1 MSENKRCKFCSRE
14 IPLVSDFC
22 PYCGNRISKEQKVK
36 KDIDTSSEKLNTGLQ
51 KSFQAIKKQV
61 AIFLEKAE
69 KKVEKSESISFVNKA
84 KILNVLHQVQQKDP
98 KETNKEEAKE
108 LSSWARK
115 VEEAI
120 SGEKCIICLQEFDFK
135 DKEKLGVILCP
146 HCNYAG
152 HPKHFEDWLKEKE
165 TCPLCRSELKRSN
178 LVRGTIT
185 YKKEELVFT
194 SAQI

>member
-1 MSENKRCKFCSRE
+1 MSENKRCKFCSRQ
-14 IPLVSDFC
+14 IPLASVFC
-22 PYCGNRISKEQKVK
+22 PYCGNSIVKKQKVK
-36 KDIDTSSEKLNTGLQ
+36 KDTDTFSEKLTTGLQ
-51 KSFQAIKKQV
+51 KSFKAIKKQV
-61 AIFLEKAE
+61 TIFLEKAE
-69 KKVEKSESISFVNKA
+69 EKIENSESISFVNKE

-98 KETNKEEAKE
+98 KKTNKEEARE

-120 SGEKCIICLQEFDFK
+120 SGEKCIICLQQFNFK

-165 TCPLCRSELKRSN
+165 TCPLCRSELKLSS
-178 LVRGTIT
+178 LVRGTLT
-185 YKKEELVFT
+185 YKEEELVFT
-194 SAQI
+194 SA

>member
-1 MSENKRCKFCSRE
+1 MSDTKRCKFCSRGV
-14 IPLVSDFC
+14 PSVSDFC
-22 PYCGNRISKEQKVK
+22 PYCGNRIAKEQKLK
-36 KDIDTSSEKLNTGLQ
+36 KDTDTFSEKLTTGLQ
-51 KSFQAIKKQV
+51 KSFKAIKKQV
-61 AIFLEKAE
+61 TIFLEKAE
-69 KKVEKSESISFVNKA
+69 EKIENSESISFVNKG
-84 KILNVLHQVQQKDP
+84 KILNVLHQIQQKDP

-120 SGEKCIICLQEFDFK
+120 SGEKCIICLQKFDFK

-165 TCPLCRSELKRSN
+165 TCPLCRTELQRSN
-178 LVRGTIT
+178 LVRGSLT
-185 YKKEELVFT
+185 YKGEELVFT
-194 SAQI
+194 SA